1 MCQEQMDGSKNFITV
16 SPQITI
22 IYQVVKPF
30 IEIIDI
36 GQLCPTRNEMIIS
49 LLLDSKK
56 VVERSHI
63 LPVKTSNDDYKI
75 FFRMKYESD

>member
-1 MCQEQMDGSKNFITV
+1 MAPKILSQFPHKLQL
-16 SPQITI
+16 

-56 VVERSHI
+56 VVERRHI